1 MLGKHKKWVWI
12 DKNNIN
18 EEMLTNDKKHPPQV
32 MVWGDIG
39 YNYRSQIIFLEKS
52 VDQDYYIEKV
62 IFESN
67 FIDDTD
73 KCWGIGN
80 WVFQQDNAPAH
91 KSQTT
96 LAVLKELGINVLPN
110 WPPYSPDLNIIE
122 VVWAIMEARVEKANP
137 NTIDELKDVIKDV
150 WEHLSFATING
161 LVETMERR
169 LKAVNENPGRTII
182 KLTKQ

>member
-1 MLGKHKKWVWI
+1 
-12 DKNNIN
+12 
-18 EEMLTNDKKHPPQV
+18 
-32 MVWGDIG
+32 MVWGAIG

-52 VDQDYYIEKV
+52 VDSDYYIEKV

-96 LAVLKELGINVLPN
+96 LAVLKELGNTHTAKDSTSFHSALRFAPVCGHRPVL
-110 WPPYSPDLNIIE
+110 L
-122 VVWAIMEARVEKANP
+122 
-137 NTIDELKDVIKDV
+137 LKKNFYIK
-150 WEHLSFATING
+150 
-161 LVETMERR
+161 
-169 LKAVNENPGRTII
+169 
-182 KLTKQ
+182 